1 MNFIKKSIFII
12 LVPLFFSFTARA
24 EVNVVTTIKPLHS
37 LISSVMEGVGKPSLI
52 IEGTN
57 TVSYTHLTLPTNREV

>member
-12 LVPLFFSFTARA
+12 LVPLFFSFNARA

-37 LISSVMEGVGKPSLI
+37 LISSVMEGVGEAL
-52 IEGTN
+52 
-57 TVSYTHLTLPTNREV
+57 SYNRRNK